1 MIKSVRQQIKKR
13 RLALGLKQKDMLMRI
28 NISRQQYQ
36 QIESNGNPRLETL
49 DLIAQGLNCEIM
61 LIPKDR
67 VMLVQAVLEGKINS
81 LPDEPLED
89 PWAGLL
95 GGDD

>member
-1 MIKSVRQQIKKR
+1 MLKSILRQIKEC
-13 RLALGLKQKDMLMRI
+13 RLMLGLKQKDMLSRI
-28 NISRQQYQ
+28 GISRQQYQ

-61 LIPKDR
+61 LIPKDK

-81 LPDEPLED
+81 LPDESLQN
-89 PWAGLL
+89 PWADLL
-95 GGDD
+95 GDND